1 MILFIYV
8 VLYASWRYFCC
19 VHVPLFMEA
28 VVHYGIVIGSKF
40 ENRKNGDERGQS
52 VR

>member
-1 MILFIYV
+1 MILFMKCSMPHGVIFV
-8 VLYASWRYFCC
+8 
-19 VHVPLFMEA
+19 VHVPLFTEA